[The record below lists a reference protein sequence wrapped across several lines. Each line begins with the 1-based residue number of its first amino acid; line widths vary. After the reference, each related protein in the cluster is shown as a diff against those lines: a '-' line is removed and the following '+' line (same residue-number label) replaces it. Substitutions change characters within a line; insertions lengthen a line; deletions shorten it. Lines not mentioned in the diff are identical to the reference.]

1 MIATRIAAALMC
13 LGVLASASAQ
23 QPESKAPSP
32 ASLSPDAAGPTAAP
46 SWHPAATTTMDLG
59 ALPPQPVPSPAPVF
73 SPPSS
78 GPAAGK
84 SAHPPS
90 PPNTQAASPP
100 PARPDDRQADGGR
113 TQHVLFER
121 LPVHLLLSPGRER
134 LVQFPFVALMDVP
147 AALQGLLEVQIIE
160 DTTYLTA
167 NAPFPRTRLYAQAV
181 DGSTTVP
188 LDIES
193 HEAVRVPPMLR
204 VHLPG
209 DAAAEDDE
217 RAENRRNDEPA
228 VDMIQLTR
236 YAAQMLYAPA
246 RLLPTLPGVHQD
258 PVDQSPVV
266 GLYRGGEI
274 ETAPLGAWSS
284 GSLHVTAVR
293 LTNRTARA
301 VDLELDMRWLRGQW
315 IAATAQHW
323 RLSPHGSEADTTAV
337 YLVSDRPFAA
347 VPLWR

>member
-1 MIATRIAAALMC
+1 MIATRVTAALVC
-13 LGVLASASAQ
+13 LGVIASASAQ
-23 QPESKAPSP
+23 QPEANASSPSP
-32 ASLSPDAAGPTAAP
+32 EAVGPGAAP
-46 SWHPAATTTMDLG
+46 TWHPAGTAMDLG
-59 ALPPQPVPSPAPVF
+59 ALPPQSIPASAPAAAIR
-73 SPPSS
+73 SN

-84 SAHPPS
+84 HADAPLPPE
-90 PPNTQAASPP
+90 TQAPPRP
-100 PARPDDRQADGGR
+100 PARPDNRQADVGR

-121 LPVHLLLSPGRER
+121 LPVHLLLSSGRER

-147 AALQGLLEVQIIE
+147 AGLQSLLEVQIIE
-160 DTTYLTA
+160 DTAYLTA
-167 NAPFPRTRLYAQAV
+167 NAPFPRARLYAQAI
-181 DGSTTVP
+181 DGSATIP

-193 HEAVRVPPMLR
+193 VDGAQVAAMLR

-209 DAAAEDDE
+209 NAATEGDE
-217 RAENRRNDEPA
+217 RAEGRGNDEPA
-228 VDMIQLTR
+228 IDMIQLTR

-246 RLLPTLPGVHQD
+246 RLLPTVPGVGQE
-258 PVDQSPVV
+258 PVDRSPVI

-293 LTNRTARA
+293 LTNRTGRA
-301 VDLELDMRWLRGQW
+301 INLEPDMRWLRGQW
-315 IAATAQHW
+315 IAATPQHW
-323 RLSPHGSEADTTAV
+323 RLSPHGSDADTTAV